1 MSKKKIFVKSAAR
14 IIIGLL
20 LIASLLYRFDPRVVF
35 STIISAKLGYL
46 LFAALVYSITFF
58 ILSTRWR
65 MILHSMGQD
74 LLIAPAYQAFAGGM
88 ILSDLT
94 PGRIGV
100 LSRPLMVRDK
110 VTLNRGL
117 ASVVIDRYVDLLTT
131 FILGLCGMLF
141 IANRD
146 AYLVLASSAILIIII
161 STSLLWLSRYS
172 VLGVLRSRS
181 SRFMGIANALE
192 DAICC
197 IRRPK
202 SLMAK
207 SVLITMLAWI
217 THALRIAIIAR
228 SVGYEVPL
236 PMLILMLPLVN
247 ALSLVPVTVSGL
259 GLVEGG
265 LTALLT
271 SVGVPAAAGISIA
284 LMDRAITMA
293 FHVLVG
299 MRAATRAL

>member
-1 MSKKKIFVKSAAR
+1 MYWRNAAR
-14 IIIGLL
+14 LTFGLL
-20 LIASLLYRFDPRVVF
+20 LIAALLYTFDPAAIF
-35 STIISAKLGYL
+35 STVLSTRPLYL
-46 LFAALVYSITFF
+46 VLAVAVYSITFL
-58 ILSTRWR
+58 ILSVRWR
-65 MILHSMGQD
+65 NILHALDQD
-74 LLIAPAYQAFAGGM
+74 LPLSDAYQAFAGGM

-161 STSLLWLSRYS
+161 STSLLWLRRYS

-202 SLMAK
+202 RLMAR

-265 LTALLT
+265 LAALLT

-299 MRAATRAL
+299 MRAATKAL

>member
-1 MSKKKIFVKSAAR
+1 MCWRNAAR
-14 IIIGLL
+14 LTFGLL
-20 LIASLLYRFDPRVVF
+20 LIAALLYSFDPAAIF
-35 STIISAKLGYL
+35 SKVLSARPQYL
-46 LFAALVYSITFF
+46 VLAVAVYSITFL
-58 ILSTRWR
+58 ILSVRWR
-65 MILHSMGQD
+65 IILHALGQD
-74 LLIAPAYQAFAGGM
+74 LPLSDAYEAFAGSM

-100 LSRPLMVRDK
+100 LSRPLMVRDQ
-110 VTLNRGL
+110 VALNRGL
-117 ASVVIDRYVDLLTT
+117 ASVAIDRYVDLLTT

-146 AYLVLASSAILIIII
+146 TYLVLASSAILMILV
-161 STSLLWLSRYS
+161 STSFLWLRRYS
-172 VLGVLRSRS
+172 VLGLLRSRS

-192 DAICC
+192 DAMCD

-202 SLMAK
+202 GLMVR
-207 SVLITMLAWI
+207 SVLITILAWI

-236 PMLILMLPLVN
+236 PMLILTLPLIS

-265 LTALLT
+265 LAALLT

-299 MRAATRAL
+299 ARAATRTL

>member
-1 MSKKKIFVKSAAR
+1 MYWRNAAR
-14 IIIGLL
+14 LTFGLL
-20 LIASLLYRFDPRVVF
+20 LIAALLYTFDPGAIF
-35 STIISAKLGYL
+35 STVLSASPQYL
-46 LFAALVYSITFF
+46 VLAVAVYSITFL
-58 ILSTRWR
+58 ILSLRWR
-65 MILHSMGQD
+65 NILHALDQD
-74 LLIAPAYQAFAGGM
+74 LPLSDAYQAFAGGM

-161 STSLLWLSRYS
+161 STSLLWLRRYS

-202 SLMAK
+202 ELMAR

-299 MRAATRAL
+299 MRAAIKAL